1 MCPSQADA
9 EKAKPWLLW
18 SSDPWQMVG
27 EAQLAR
33 GDRSAAEQSFRTA
46 ITKDPNDP
54 DLWQGLAYATT
65 GRERRQA
72 LTQALRLNPR
82 NPDLIVLA
90 TGYYPQVELVRRAL
104 GEAMVERIG
113 PVWGIDADGE
123 LSNMFKRT
131 AQEGLW
137 FIAGGLAQC
146 RIYSKYMALQIKA
159 MELGRLGP
167 LPTGRSVK

>member
-1 MCPSQADA
+1 MVGVPIALATVGFVGVNGNGALSDARDDANVGRWEASQADA

-33 GDRSAAEQSFRTA
+33 GDRFAAEQSYRTA

-54 DLWQGLAYATT
+54 DLWQGLVYATT

-82 NPDLIVLA
+82 NPDLI
-90 TGYYPQVELVRRAL
+90 
-104 GEAMVERIG
+104 
-113 PVWGIDADGE
+113 
-123 LSNMFKRT
+123 
-131 AQEGLW
+131 
-137 FIAGGLAQC
+137 GLA
-146 RIYSKYMALQIKA
+146 KK
-159 MELGRLGP
+159 LGLETVVS
-167 LPTGRSVK
+167 TGSTSPRVTTGSL